1 MNMLYGSRRETYR
14 QLFIDYWQ
22 RFRAG
27 QPLDAMAQ
35 RVVEVIRAH
44 PEYHALLENP
54 EMALEADF
62 PPELGQSNPFAHM
75 SLHVALLELLATG
88 QPPGIVQAY
97 GRLRTRYGEAVAE
110 HRVVDCLGE
119 LLWQAQ
125 RAGREP
131 DLSALLPCLQADEER
146 ETLEGE
152 K

>member
-14 QLFIDYWQ
+14 QLFVDYWQ

-35 RVVEVIRAH
+35 RVVDVIRVH

-54 EMALEADF
+54 DLALEADF

-88 QPPGIVQAY
+88 QPPGIVHAY
-97 GRLRTRYGEAVAE
+97 ERLRAQQGEMAAQ
-110 HRVVDCLGE
+110 HLVVDCLGE
-119 LLWQAQ
+119 LIWQAQ

-131 DLSALLPCLQADEER
+131 ELDALLPCMQAA
-146 ETLEGE
+146 EGR
-152 K
+152 KKS